1 MAVVSSVIYLQLIPV
16 MREVLTMSKGERKE
30 KESEE
35 EGKLRNRP
43 MLEIIMTIST
53 GI

>member
-1 MAVVSSVIYLQLIPV
+1 
-16 MREVLTMSKGERKE
+16 MSKEERKE

-35 EGKLRNRP
+35 EGKPRNRL